1 MTSGLIRLH
10 DALTSASV
18 PALCGAAHDGASV
31 RDHVGLGLE
40 AVKAVHVVGLGP
52 ALPACRIVF
61 AILEDEM
68 RCQRGRE
75 ELPYMGFWP
84 RDDGP

>member
-10 DALTSASV
+10 EALTSASV

-40 AVKAVHVVGLGP
+40 AVKAVHVVGLGA

-61 AILEDEM
+61 AIEM
-68 RCQRGRE
+68 RRQRAGGTPVHGLLAAR
-75 ELPYMGFWP
+75 
-84 RDDGP
+84 